1 MKPQFPGPGPQ
12 ATKCSEA
19 AKPLPVATLMCVY
32 AGDRAEN
39 FTAAIQSLF
48 DQDLG
53 PEVESRIYL
62 GVDGP
67 LAPEL
72 ELAVQAVASRVYV
85 LHRVAANQGLARTL
99 NQLLRLLRDEAFVFR
114 MDADDLALPQR
125 YRRQLE
131 HLRLHPE
138 IDVLGTAITEMDE
151 STGETR
157 TVRFALGP
165 EDALAHMY
173 RRVPVA
179 HPTVC
184 VRRHVFNSLGGY
196 PENGTNEDLGLWF
209 ACAVKGFRF
218 DNLPESLLRYRISP
232 SFWQRRSL
240 AKAHSELLCYWRGIH
255 ALRGPWTLA
264 YAFPLLRFALRL
276 MPTRVSRW
284 AYDSELVRGGIVQP
298 ATRSSHGRS
307 T

>member
-1 MKPQFPGPGPQ
+1 
-12 ATKCSEA
+12 
-19 AKPLPVATLMCVY
+19 MCVY
-32 AGDRAEN
+32 AGDRAEI
-39 FTAAIQSLF
+39 FTAALQSLL

-72 ELAVQAVASRVYV
+72 ELAVQAVASKLFL
-85 LHRVAANQGLARTL
+85 LHRVASNQGLARTL
-99 NQLLRLLRDEAFVFR
+99 NQLLRLLHDEAFVFR

-138 IDVLGTAITEMDE
+138 IDVLGTAITEIDE
-151 STGETR
+151 LSGQAR
-157 TVRFALGP
+157 TVRFASGP
-165 EDALAHMY
+165 EDALSHMH

-184 VRRHVFNSLGGY
+184 VRRRVFDALPGY

-209 ACAVKGFRF
+209 ACAAKGFRF

-240 AKAHSELLCYWRGIH
+240 AKARSELLCYWRGIY

-264 YAFPLLRFALRL
+264 YAFPLLRFLLRL
-276 MPTRVSRW
+276 MPTPVSRW
-284 AYDSELVRGGIVQP
+284 AYGHELVRGGSVQP
-298 ATRSSHGRS
+298 AAPTGQGRP